1 MATSSAGR
9 VPEAPSMIKI
19 NLLPQKRAKRAAAAR
34 EPGAKDI
41 LIGAL
46 ALAAVVVFALVDA
59 PKRSRLSSLRD
70 SNEQLQQEIN
80 AKNKE
85 LVGFTELKKAADE
98 ADQRA
103 QAINRLMQAKVVPAN
118 VLHELSQ
125 ILSPVGPTMTE
136 EMARKTGTGAESDPN
151 KRFDLAWDPSQVW
164 LTTFTDSAKDGSF
177 RLEGGAQ
184 AQIDIIQLSKRLQ
197 ASAYFDRV
205 SQQSEERMTDRET
218 GITFYR
224 FVITGKVAY

>member
-1 MATSSAGR
+1 
-9 VPEAPSMIKI
+9 MIKI
-19 NLLPQKRAKRAAAAR
+19 NLLPQKRAKRGAAAVAR

-41 LIGAL
+41 LYGIAGL
-46 ALAAVVVFALVDA
+46 AVAAVAVFAIVDA
-59 PKRSRLSSLRD
+59 PRRSRLSELREA
-70 SNEQLQQEIN
+70 NEKLQSEIN
-80 AKNKE
+80 AKNQQLK
-85 LVGFTELKKAADE
+85 GFADLKKAADE

-103 QAINRLMQAKVVPAN
+103 QSINRLNQAKVVPAN
-118 VLHELSQ
+118 ALHELSQ
-125 ILSPVGPTMTE
+125 ILSTVGPTMTE

-151 KRFDLAWDPSQVW
+151 KRFDLAWDPTHVW
-164 LTTFTDSAKDGSF
+164 LTSFTDSAKDGLF

-197 ASAYFDRV
+197 ASVYFEGV
-205 SQQSEERMTDRET
+205 SQQSEERVTDRET